1 MSVISPTEQPT
12 PELIITPQQ
21 HQNQWLYEFPSST
34 LYLTTLE
41 TTGGRLKLTM
51 QEQDTSTLY
60 LKTYMC
66 LLSMNELIELLKSV
80 NDKIDYANEKSLVTG
95 KVLDS
100 IDITSIIVELED
112 HYDIE
117 ITMEY
122 MENENFDSVEAMLKM
137 IEELQD

>member
-1 MSVISPTEQPT
+1 
-12 PELIITPQQ
+12 
-21 HQNQWLYEFPSST
+21 
-34 LYLTTLE
+34 
-41 TTGGRLKLTM
+41 
-51 QEQDTSTLY
+51 
-60 LKTYMC
+60 
-66 LLSMNELIELLKSV
+66 MNELIEILKSV
-80 NDKIDYANEKSLVTG
+80 NDKIDYENEKSLVTG